1 MSTKIII
8 AGDLCLQHRTAGM
21 SLEQLYA
28 CHQCVCDVIN
38 QVDYAVLNLES
49 AVTNSTSVAPII
61 KAGIPLKS
69 DNRILDLV
77 QFMGFQCVTLANNHF
92 ADYGGVVVRES
103 LSLLDERQIDH
114 VGAGMDALDAQKVLY
129 KQIKNK
135 TFAFINACE
144 HEFTIADA
152 NQPGC
157 NALNP
162 ISQYYAI
169 QGARKSADYVIVII
183 HGGHEEYQLPSP
195 RMQETYRFFID
206 AGADVV
212 VNHHQ
217 HCYSGYE
224 IYQGKP
230 IFYGLGNFSFDE
242 DGLRHQ
248 SWNEGFLLNLDFD
261 DDIQFNLIPYIQGD
275 DNPGIYWMSDSQ
287 KYGFENK
294 IKELNAIIASPK
306 ALQDAFV
313 DMANA
318 HVQEYLSPL
327 RPYQDRCLLR
337 LFRHHLLPKHWK
349 CRLLPEYLT
358 AQRKLF
364 LKSYFQC
371 EAHADIM
378 NKLLKQ

>member
-1 MSTKIII
+1 MSTKIVI
-8 AGDLCLQHRTAGM
+8 AGDLCLQHRTANM
-21 SLEQLYA
+21 SIEELLQ
-28 CHQCVCDVIN
+28 CHRCVKLLTD
-38 QVDYAVLNLES
+38 QADYAVLNLES
-49 AVTNSTSVAPII
+49 AVTNNMSATPIV

-77 QFMGFQCVTLANNHF
+77 QFMGFQGVTLANNHF
-92 ADYGGVVVRES
+92 ADYGGTVVRES
-103 LSLLDERQIDH
+103 LSLLDERQIDY
-114 VGAGMDALDAQKVLY
+114 VGAGVDVLDAQRVLY
-129 KQIKNK
+129 KKIKGK
-135 TFAFINACE
+135 VFAFINACE
-144 HEFTIADA
+144 HEFTIADI

-169 QGARKSADYVIVII
+169 QEARKQADYVLVII

-195 RMQETYRFFID
+195 RMQNTYRFFID

-224 IYQGKP
+224 IYHNKP

-248 SWNEGFLLNLDFD
+248 SWNEGFLLILDFKD
-261 DDIQFNLIPYIQGD
+261 NIQFNLIPYIQGD
-275 DNPGIYWMSDSQ
+275 DNPGVCWMSDSQ
-287 KYGFENK
+287 KHGFEDK
-294 IKELNAIIASPK
+294 IKELNAIIVNPI
-306 ALQDAFV
+306 ALQNAFV
-313 DMANA
+313 DMVNA
-318 HVQEYLSPL
+318 HTQEYLSPL
-327 RPYQDRCLLR
+327 RPYQDRHLLR
-337 LFRHHLLPKHWK
+337 LFRHHLLPKHWRY
-349 CRLLPEYLT
+349 RLLPEYLT

-364 LKSYFQC
+364 LRSYFQC
-371 EAHADIM
+371 EAHNDIM